1 MKKLLTLLFLTVTTL
16 SYAQQ
21 LKLGSNPSV
30 IKKSALLELE
40 TGSQGL
46 LLPRISDTT
55 STTIKSSPDGM
66 LIYLT
71 LNNSLTIRS
80 LGAWQSL
87 GLSPTF
93 TLTGDVT
100 GTGTG
105 TVASTISNQAVTFAK
120 LQNINTQ
127 KLLGRYT
134 AGAGSTQEVS
144 LDNSLKLNTGGT
156 LYADSALAIWN
167 ASKLIGLRVSSKA
180 PANGEVLKWNGTAWE
195 SNTDNGGT
203 VTLTGD
209 VTGSGTGTVA
219 STISNQAVT
228 FAKMQNI
235 NTQKLLGRYT
245 AGAGSPQEVSLDNS
259 LKLNTGGTLYADSA
273 LAIWNASKLIGLR
286 VSSKTPASGEVL
298 KWNGTAWESNTDN
311 DGGATYGTLA
321 DNDISNADVAGST
334 TRLKIWGSPVTGV
347 VTNGVAGTTAHAW
360 NVMSFKGNGGGGF
373 TTQLYFDKNTLA
385 LREWTGTTAPLGT
398 TAINGW
404 YKAIMT
410 NGNTNISN
418 GSIIFGNITSDAS
431 TEVGQDNANF
441 FWDNTNKRLGIKTN
455 APTSTLYNNGSFSL
469 PIRGAGASTTLTES
483 DYTVVKNTGADIT
496 ITLPNANTCKGRI
509 YVIKK
514 ANAGILIISSSGG
527 QIDAAGTSVTLTS
540 GQRVSYTIQSD
551 GGNWWIIAGI

>member
-1 MKKLLTLLFLTVTTL
+1 MKKILTLLFLSVTTL

-21 LKLGSNPSV
+21 LKLGNNPSV

-40 TGSQGL
+40 SGSQGL

-71 LNNSLTIRS
+71 LNNSLTVRS

-87 GLSPTF
+87 GSPTF

-120 LQNINTQ
+120 MQNINTQ

-134 AGAGSTQEVS
+134 AGLGSTQEVS
-144 LDNSLKLNTGGT
+144 LDNSLKFNAGGT
-156 LYADSALAIWN
+156 LYADSSLAIWN
-167 ASKLIGLRVSSKA
+167 ASKLVGLRVSSKA

-195 SNTDNGGT
+195 SNTDNGGSSSL
-203 VTLTGD
+203 TLTGD
-209 VTGSGTGTVA
+209 VTGTGTGTVA

-245 AGAGSPQEVSLDNS
+245 AGAGSPQEVALDNS
-259 LKLNTGGTLYADSA
+259 LKLNTGGTLYADSS
-273 LAIWNASKLIGLR
+273 LAIWNASKLVGLR
-286 VSSKTPASGEVL
+286 VSSKTPTSGEVL
-298 KWNGTAWESNTDN
+298 KWNGTAWETNTDN

-321 DNDISNADVAGST
+321 DNDIGNADVAGST
-334 TRLKIWGSPVTGV
+334 TRMKIWASPVTGV
-347 VTNGVAGTTAHAW
+347 VTNGPAGTTAYAW
-360 NVMSFKGNGGGGF
+360 STMAFKGNNGGF

-385 LREWTGTTAPLGT
+385 LKEWTGITAPLGT

-410 NGNTNISN
+410 NGNNTITN
-418 GSIIFGNITSDAS
+418 GSIIFGSVTSDAS
-431 TEVGQDNANF
+431 SEVGQDNANF
-441 FWDNTNKRLGIKTN
+441 FWDDTNNRLGVKTN
-455 APTSTLYNNGSFSL
+455 APTSTAMVNGSFSL
-469 PIRGAGASTTLTES
+469 PIRGVTSSTTLTES
-483 DYTVVKNTGADIT
+483 DYTVVKTSGANIT
-496 ITLPNANTCKGRI
+496 ITLPAANTCKGRI
-509 YVIKK
+509 YVFKK
-514 ANAGILIISSSGG
+514 PNNGTVTIDTNGG
-527 QIDAAGTSVTLTS
+527 QIDAAASVSLTS
-540 GQRVSYTIQSD
+540 SSRISYTIQSD
-551 GGNWWIIAGI
+551 GSNWWIIAGI

>member
-1 MKKLLTLLFLTVTTL
+1 MKKILTLLFLSVTTL

-30 IKKSALLELE
+30 IRKSALLELE
-40 TGSQGL
+40 SGSQGL

-55 STTIKSSPDGM
+55 SATIKSSPDGM

-71 LNNSLTIRS
+71 LNNSLSVRS
-80 LGAWQSL
+80 LGKWQSL
-87 GLSPTF
+87 GSGSSSL

-120 LQNINTQ
+120 MQNINTQ
-127 KLLGRYT
+127 RLLGRYT

-156 LYADSALAIWN
+156 LYADSALSIWN
-167 ASKLIGLRVSSKA
+167 ASKLIGMRVSGKA
-180 PANGEVLKWNGTAWE
+180 PL
-195 SNTDNGGT
+195 
-203 VTLTGD
+203 
-209 VTGSGTGTVA
+209 
-219 STISNQAVT
+219 
-228 FAKMQNI
+228 
-235 NTQKLLGRYT
+235 
-245 AGAGSPQEVSLDNS
+245 
-259 LKLNTGGTLYADSA
+259 
-273 LAIWNASKLIGLR
+273 
-286 VSSKTPASGEVL
+286 SGEVL

-311 DGGATYGTLA
+311 DGGATYGTLTT
-321 DNDISNADVAGST
+321 NDVGNADVAGST
-334 TRLKIWGSPVTGV
+334 TRMKIWASPVTGV
-347 VTNGVAGTTAHAW
+347 VTNGPAGTGAHAW
-360 NVMSFKGNGGGGF
+360 SVMAFKGNNGGF

-385 LREWTGTTAPLGT
+385 LKEWTGITAPLGT
-398 TAINGW
+398 NAINGW

-431 TEVGQDNANF
+431 TEVGQDNANL
-441 FWDNTNKRLGIKTN
+441 FWNNTGKRLGVKTN
-455 APTSTLYNNGSFSL
+455 TPTSTVDINGSFSM
-469 PIRGAGASTTLTES
+469 PIRGAGSNTTLTEN

-496 ITLPNANTCKGRI
+496 ITLPAANSCSGRI

-514 ANAGILIISSSGG
+514 ASSGILVINSGGG
-527 QIDAAGTSVTLTS
+527 QIDANGTSVTLTS